1 MPPDPTQRF
10 SNRVTNYVKYR
21 PSYPAAL
28 LDDLVEKVSAD
39 AVIAD
44 VGSGTGI
51 FSNLLLERGLEVHA
65 VEPNDAMRQ
74 YAEDDLGTDSKF
86 HSHNG
91 RAEATGLADRSAD
104 AITCAQAFHWFA
116 NEPTATEF
124 QRILKPGGLIAL
136 IWNERVLSGDPFS
149 DGYESLLLQYATDY
163 KDVRHELTTPKVIGE
178 LFPGFEMSTSG
189 YDNFQDLDWDGLKG
203 RLESSSYAPTSD
215 HPNYAPMMQELER
228 LFVGFSRAGCVRMNY
243 QTQVF
248 FLKALKSHTVEE
260 SNSLSESRDPSVLND
275 CRPDSSSF
283 SSW

>member
-1 MPPDPTQRF
+1 MPTDPTQRF
-10 SNRVTNYVKYR
+10 SNRVANYVKYR

-39 AVIAD
+39 AIVAD

-51 FSNLLLERGLEVHA
+51 FSKLLLERGFEVHA

-91 RAEATGLADRSAD
+91 RAEATGLEEASVD

-116 NEPTATEF
+116 NEPTAVEF

-136 IWNERVLSGDPFS
+136 IWTERILSGDPFS

-163 KDVRHELTTPKVIGE
+163 KDVRHELTTPEMIGE
-178 LFPGFEMSTSG
+178 LFPGFEITFSC
-189 YDNFQDLDWDGLKG
+189 YANHQDLDWEGLRG

-215 HPNYAPMMQELER
+215 HPNYAPMLDELKR
-228 LFVGFSRAGCVRMNY
+228 LFDEASSAGCVRMRY
-243 QTQVF
+243 ETQVSW
-248 FLKALKSHTVEE
+248 LRDKAQ
-260 SNSLSESRDPSVLND
+260 R
-275 CRPDSSSF
+275 
-283 SSW
+283 